1 MESEAKTHNNT
12 KKEVGPG
19 NALGLILTM
28 IQSRKTGWRRKA
40 LSRHI
45 ICGAAILCMGA
56 CALVGCQRQPVAMI
70 NAQPWDGTV
79 GHAATTAYT
88 SGGEARKTSTSIQNR
103 MVIADEISRM
113 LAIQR
118 AGKAPGVI
126 RG

>member
-1 MESEAKTHNNT
+1 MT
-12 KKEVGPG
+12 
-19 NALGLILTM
+19 
-28 IQSRKTGWRRKA
+28 QRRKTGWRRKA

-45 ICGAAILCMGA
+45 ICGGAILCMGA
-56 CALVGCQRQPVAMI
+56 CALVGCQRQPGGMI
-70 NAQPWDGTV
+70 NAQPWNGTV

-88 SGGEARKTSTSIQNR
+88 GGGEARKTSASIQSR

>member
-1 MESEAKTHNNT
+1 M
-12 KKEVGPG
+12 

-28 IQSRKTGWRRKA
+28 KQSRKTGWRQKA

-45 ICGAAILCMGA
+45 VCGAAILCVGA
-56 CALVGCQRQPVAMI
+56 CALVGCQRQPGAMI
-70 NAQPWDGTV
+70 NARPWDGAV
-79 GHAATTAYT
+79 GHTATTAYT
-88 SGGEARKTSTSIQNR
+88 GGGEARKTSASVQSR